1 MRDLKE
7 LNWRSRG
14 PKLPTT
20 VLDAATLRIGAPLP
34 EPYRLFLSQMD
45 GGRVG
50 RGSFRAAGRDWRIAG
65 FYCFA
70 DAAAL
75 MEKLKKAA
83 RIPTNFLPVAYID
96 ETKQQDT
103 PLVFLELNGE
113 GRSYIKG
120 SNRTKWEDPNA
131 VTEIGSSFG
140 DFVDLLGDPPAEPLP
155 VATEEAAPAAV
166 EAPPPPPPAP
176 LPARPSTS
184 GAAPRHASTNGSAP
198 RAAST
203 STAAPRPATASTPA
217 LKARPPVKPAAPAKP
232 AAKPAPTLK
241 ARATKPAP
249 APKAKAKPAKKAP
262 AKKAKPA
269 AKAKTAATK
278 KKAVKRVAVKAGR
291 GRR

>member
-155 VATEEAAPAAV
+155 VPTEEAAPAAV

-176 LPARPSTS
+176 LPARASTS
-184 GAAPRHASTNGSAP
+184 QAAPRHASTNGSAP
-198 RAAST
+198 RAAGT
-203 STAAPRPATASTPA
+203 STAAPRPATATASTST
-217 LKARPPVKPAAPAKP
+217 LKARPPVKPAAAKPVAKP
-232 AAKPAPTLK
+232 AAKA
-241 ARATKPAP
+241 AAKPAP
-249 APKAKAKPAKKAP
+249 RAAAKAKPAKKAP

>member
-83 RIPTNFLPVAYID
+83 RIPTNFLPVAYVD

-131 VTEIGSSFG
+131 VIEIGSSFG
-140 DFVDLLGDPPAEPLP
+140 EFVDLLGDPPAEPLP
-155 VATEEAAPAAV
+155 VPTEEATPQSSAPQRSSDG
-166 EAPPPPPPAP
+166 PP
-176 LPARPSTS
+176 PARPSTS
-184 GAAPRHASTNGSAP
+184 QAAPRHASTNGSAP

-203 STAAPRPATASTPA
+203 ATARPATIKPSI
-217 LKARPPVKPAAPAKP
+217 KAAEPKP
-232 AAKPAPTLK
+232 AAKPAAK
-241 ARATKPAP
+241 ATKPAP
-249 APKAKAKPAKKAP
+249 KASAKARPTAKPAKKAP
-262 AKKAKPA
+262 AKKAKP

-278 KKAVKRVAVKAGR
+278 KKAVKRVAAKAGR